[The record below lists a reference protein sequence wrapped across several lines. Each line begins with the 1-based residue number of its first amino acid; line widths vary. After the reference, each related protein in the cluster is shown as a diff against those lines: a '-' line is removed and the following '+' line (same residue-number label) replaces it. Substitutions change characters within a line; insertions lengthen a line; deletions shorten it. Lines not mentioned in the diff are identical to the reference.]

1 MLDDASAMRLIKD
14 FSGWLIVENF
24 FVRSREE
31 ELKTKENVSRNT
43 FARLQQKPFLVTFA
57 KLQEQ

>member
-1 MLDDASAMRLIKD
+1 MRLIKD

-24 FVRSREE
+24 FGWNTEE
-31 ELKTKENVSRNT
+31 ELKTKGNVSRNT

>member
-1 MLDDASAMRLIKD
+1 MRLIKD

-24 FVRSREE
+24 FGWNTEE